1 VTLSLLAL
9 GFLLFSSLGMPVAFA
24 IAVTSVLL
32 LLLDGSVPL
41 VLAPQRMFV
50 VMNSFSLM
58 AIPFFLLAGEFMN
71 TGGITRRLVNFA
83 DALVGHIR
91 GGLAHVVVVSNM
103 FMAGISGSSAA
114 DASAI
119 GGMLIPAMIRKGY
132 DRNFSVAINCSAAC
146 IGPIIPP
153 SIIMIIYGSLTGESI
168 GALFLGGVVPG
179 VLIGGGLML
188 VSYLLSHKGRYVA
201 APRDRASWTEVWQSF
216 REASLALL
224 LPVIIL
230 GGILSGVF
238 TATEA
243 GAVAAVVSLAL
254 GVFAYR
260 EIAIREV
267 PRVVLQ
273 AASSSAVVLL
283 LAATAAIFGWI
294 LAKERFGDL
303 AMAGMQRITTN
314 RFGIMLM
321 ILVLLLIVGCF
332 VDTIA
337 STIIL
342 IPVLHPLAVRLGF
355 DPIQFGVIAVTLI
368 VLGGLTP
375 PVAPLLYIASSI
387 AGSQSLESLP
397 LVLVMLG
404 MMVAIVLVMI
414 FYPPLITF
422 VPSLFFQ

>member
-1 VTLSLLAL
+1 VTLGLLVG
-9 GFLLFSSLGMPVAFA
+9 GFLLFSCLGMPVAYA
-24 IAVTSVLL
+24 IGVTSVLL
-32 LLLDGSVPL
+32 LLLDGTVPL

-50 VMNSFSLM
+50 VVNSFSLM

-71 TGGITRRLVNFA
+71 TGGITKRLVNLA
-83 DALVGHIR
+83 DALVGQIR
-91 GGLAHVVVVSNM
+91 GGLAHVCVVSNM

-146 IGPIIPP
+146 LGPIIPP
-153 SIIMIIYGSLTGESI
+153 SIIMIIYGSLTGVSI

-179 VLIGGGLML
+179 ILLGGGLMV
-188 VSYLLSHKGRYVA
+188 VSYVLSLKGKLMP
-201 APRDRASWTEVWQSF
+201 APRIAATWGEIWQAL

-243 GAVAAVVSLAL
+243 GAVASVVSLFL
-254 GVFAYR
+254 GVFIYK
-260 EIAIREV
+260 EIAPRDI
-267 PRVVLQ
+267 PRVVLR
-273 AASSSAVVLL
+273 AASSTAVVLL

-303 AMAGMQRITTN
+303 ALGTMQRITPSPI
-314 RFGIMLM
+314 GIMF
-321 ILVLLLIVGCF
+321 LVVILLLIVGCF

-342 IPVLHPLAVRLGF
+342 IPVLHPMAVKLGF
-355 DPIQFGVIAVTLI
+355 DPVYFGVIATILI

-375 PVAPLLYIASSI
+375 PVAPLLYIASTI
-387 AGSQSLESLP
+387 AKSPSLDALP
-397 LVLVMLG
+397 LMLILMVSMVVVITVL
-404 MMVAIVLVMI
+404 I
-414 FYPPLITF
+414 F
-422 VPSLFFQ
+422 VPSLVTFLPHLFFK

>member
-1 VTLSLLAL
+1 MTLGLLVG
-9 GFLLFSSLGMPVAFA
+9 GFLLFSCLGMPVAYA
-24 IAVTSVLL
+24 IGVTSVLL
-32 LLLDGSVPL
+32 LLLDGTVPL

-50 VMNSFSLM
+50 VVNSFSLM

-71 TGGITRRLVNFA
+71 TGGITKRLVNLA
-83 DALVGHIR
+83 DALVGQIR
-91 GGLAHVVVVSNM
+91 GGLAHVCVVSNM

-146 IGPIIPP
+146 LGPIIPP
-153 SIIMIIYGSLTGESI
+153 SIIMIIYGSLTGVSI

-179 VLIGGGLML
+179 ILLGGGLMV
-188 VSYLLSHKGRYVA
+188 VSYVLSLKGMLMPAPRVA
-201 APRDRASWTEVWQSF
+201 ATWGEIWQTF

-243 GAVAAVVSLAL
+243 GAVASVVSLFL
-254 GVFAYR
+254 GVSIYK
-260 EIAIREV
+260 EIAPRDI
-267 PRVVLQ
+267 PRVVLR
-273 AASSSAVVLL
+273 AASSTAVVLL

-303 AMAGMQRITTN
+303 ALGTMQRITTSPI
-314 RFGIMLM
+314 GIMFL
-321 ILVLLLIVGCF
+321 IVILLLIVGCF

-342 IPVLHPLAVRLGF
+342 IPVLHPMAVKLGF
-355 DPIQFGVIAVTLI
+355 DPVYFGVIATILI

-375 PVAPLLYIASSI
+375 PVAPLLYIASTI
-387 AGSQSLESLP
+387 AKSPSLDALP
-397 LVLVMLG
+397 LVLIL
-404 MMVAIVLVMI
+404 MVAMVIVITVLI
-414 FYPPLITF
+414 FVPPLVTF
-422 VPSLFFQ
+422 LPHLFFK

>member
-1 VTLSLLAL
+1 
-9 GFLLFSSLGMPVAFA
+9 
-24 IAVTSVLL
+24 
-32 LLLDGSVPL
+32 
-41 VLAPQRMFV
+41 
-50 VMNSFSLM
+50 
-58 AIPFFLLAGEFMN
+58 
-71 TGGITRRLVNFA
+71 
-83 DALVGHIR
+83 
-91 GGLAHVVVVSNM
+91 
-103 FMAGISGSSAA
+103 
-114 DASAI
+114 
-119 GGMLIPAMIRKGY
+119 MLIPAMIRKGY

-168 GALFLGGVVPG
+168 GALFLGGLVPG
-179 VLIGGGLML
+179 VLIGGGLMV
-188 VSYLLSHKGRYVA
+188 VSYLLSRKGRYVA
-201 APRDRASWTEVWQSF
+201 APREPASWREVWHTF

-254 GVFAYR
+254 GVFIYR
-260 EIAIREV
+260 EISLRDV
-267 PRVVLQ
+267 PRVVLR
-273 AASSSAVVLL
+273 ATSSTAVVLL

-303 AMAGMQRITTN
+303 ALEGMQRITSN

-355 DPIQFGVIAVTLI
+355 DPIQFGVIAVTMI
-368 VLGGLTP
+368 VLGGITP
-375 PVAPLLYIASSI
+375 PVAPLLYIASTI
-387 AGSQSLESLP
+387 AESQSLDSLP
-397 LVLVMLG
+397 LVLVLLG
-404 MMVAIVLVMI
+404 IMVTIVLVLV
-414 FYPPLITF
+414 FYPPMITYL
-422 VPSLFFQ
+422 PGLFFK

>member
-1 VTLSLLAL
+1 
-9 GFLLFSSLGMPVAFA
+9 VAFS
-24 IAVTSVLL
+24 IGVTSAII
-32 LLLDGSVPL
+32 LLLDGTVPL
-41 VLAPQRMFV
+41 VLAPQRLFV
-50 VMNSFSLM
+50 VVNSFTLM

-71 TGGITRRLVNFA
+71 TGGITRRLVNLA

-103 FMAGISGSSAA
+103 FLAGISGSSAA

-153 SIIMIIYGSLTGESI
+153 SIIMILYGSLTGASI

-188 VSYLLSHKGRYVA
+188 TSYILSLRGRYVA
-201 APRDRASWTEVWQSF
+201 APRPPASWGEVGRTF

-243 GAVAAVVSLAL
+243 GAVAAVASLVL
-254 GVFAYR
+254 GVLVYR
-260 EIAIREV
+260 EIRLAEI
-267 PRVVLQ
+267 PRVVLR
-273 AASSSAVVLL
+273 AASSTAVVML
-283 LAATAAIFGWI
+283 LAAMAGIFGWI

-303 AMAGMQRITTN
+303 ALGAMQHITSN
-314 RFGIMLM
+314 RYGIMLL

-342 IPVLHPLAVRLGF
+342 IPVLHPLAVKLGF
-355 DPIQFGVIAVTLI
+355 DPIQFGVIAVILI
-368 VLGGLTP
+368 VLGGITP
-375 PVAPLLYIASSI
+375 PVAPLLYIASTI
-387 AGSQSLESLP
+387 AQSASLDSLP
-397 LVLVMLG
+397 LVLVLLG
-404 MMVAIVLVMI
+404 MMVAVVLVLI

-422 VPSLFFQ
+422 LPGLLFE

>member
-1 VTLSLLAL
+1 MSLGLLVA
-9 GFLLFSSLGMPVAFA
+9 GFLLFSSLGMPVAYA
-24 IAVTSVLL
+24 IGVTSVFL
-32 LLLDGSVPL
+32 LLLDGTVPL

-50 VMNSFSLM
+50 VVNSFSLM

-71 TGGITRRLVNFA
+71 TGGITKRLVNFA

-91 GGLAHVVVVSNM
+91 GGLAHVCVVSNM

-146 IGPIIPP
+146 LGPIIPP
-153 SIIMIIYGSLTGESI
+153 SIIMIIYGSLTGVSI

-179 VLIGGGLML
+179 ILIGGGLMV
-188 VSYLLSHKGRYVA
+188 VSYVLSLKGRLMP
-201 APRDRASWTEVWQSF
+201 APRAQATWAEVWQTF

-243 GAVAAVVSLAL
+243 GAVASVVSLIL
-254 GVFAYR
+254 GVLVYR
-260 EIAIREV
+260 EIAVTDI
-267 PRVVLQ
+267 PRVVLR
-273 AASSSAVVLL
+273 AASSTAVVML

-303 AMAGMQRITTN
+303 SLQGMQRITTSPM
-314 RFGIMLM
+314 GIMSLVV
-321 ILVLLLIVGCF
+321 VLLLIVGCF

-342 IPVLHPLAVRLGF
+342 IPVLHPMAVKLGF
-355 DPIQFGVIAVTLI
+355 DPVYFGVIATILI

-375 PVAPLLYIASSI
+375 PVAPLLYIASTI
-387 AGSQSLESLP
+387 AKSPSLDALP
-397 LVLVMLG
+397 LVLILMAIMLVVIG
-404 MMVAIVLVMI
+404 ALILV
-414 FYPPLITF
+414 PPLITF
-422 VPSLFFQ
+422 LPHLVFK

>member
-1 VTLSLLAL
+1 VTLGLLVG
-9 GFLLFSSLGMPVAFA
+9 GFLLFSCLGMPVAYA
-24 IAVTSVLL
+24 IGVTSVLL
-32 LLLDGSVPL
+32 LLLDGTVPL

-50 VMNSFSLM
+50 VVNSFSLM

-71 TGGITRRLVNFA
+71 TGGITNRLVNLA
-83 DALVGHIR
+83 DALVGQIR
-91 GGLAHVVVVSNM
+91 GGLAHVCVVSNM

-119 GGMLIPAMIRKGY
+119 GGMLIPAMMRKGY

-146 IGPIIPP
+146 LGPIIPP
-153 SIIMIIYGSLTGESI
+153 SIIMIIYGSLTGVSI

-179 VLIGGGLML
+179 ILLGGGLMV
-188 VSYLLSHKGRYVA
+188 VSYVLSLKGKLMPSPRVA
-201 APRDRASWTEVWQSF
+201 ATWGEIWQAL

-243 GAVAAVVSLAL
+243 GAVASVVSLFL
-254 GVFAYR
+254 GVFIYK
-260 EIAIREV
+260 EIAPRDI
-267 PRVVLQ
+267 PRVVLR
-273 AASSSAVVLL
+273 AASSTAVVLL

-303 AMAGMQRITTN
+303 ALGTMQRITPSPV
-314 RFGIMLM
+314 GIMF
-321 ILVLLLIVGCF
+321 LVVILLLIVGCF

-342 IPVLHPLAVRLGF
+342 IPVLHPMAVKLGF
-355 DPIQFGVIAVTLI
+355 DPVYFGVIATILI

-375 PVAPLLYIASSI
+375 PVAPLLYIASTI
-387 AGSQSLESLP
+387 AKSPSLDALP
-397 LVLVMLG
+397 LVLIL
-404 MMVAIVLVMI
+404 MVSMVVVITVLI
-414 FYPPLITF
+414 F
-422 VPSLFFQ
+422 VPSLVTFLPHLFFK

>member
-1 VTLSLLAL
+1 VTLSLLVF
-9 GFLLFSSLGMPVAFA
+9 GFLLFSCLGMPVAYA
-24 IAVTSVLL
+24 IGVTSVFL
-32 LLLDGSVPL
+32 LLLDGTVPL

-50 VMNSFSLM
+50 VVNSFSLM

-71 TGGITRRLVNFA
+71 TGGITKRLVNFA

-91 GGLAHVVVVSNM
+91 GGLSHVCVVSNM

-146 IGPIIPP
+146 LGPIIPP
-153 SIIMIIYGSLTGESI
+153 SIIMIIYGSLTGVSI

-179 VLIGGGLML
+179 ILIGGGLMA
-188 VSYLLSHKGRYVA
+188 VSYVLSLKGELMPE
-201 APRDRASWTEVWQSF
+201 PRVSATWGEVWQTF

-243 GAVAAVVSLAL
+243 GAVASVVSLLL
-254 GVFAYR
+254 GVFIYK
-260 EIAIREV
+260 EIAPRDI
-267 PRVVLQ
+267 PRVVLR
-273 AASSSAVVLL
+273 AASSTAVVLL

-303 AMAGMQRITTN
+303 ALGTMQRITTSPI
-314 RFGIMLM
+314 GIMF
-321 ILVLLLIVGCF
+321 LVVILLLIVGCF

-342 IPVLHPLAVRLGF
+342 IPVLHPMAVQLGF
-355 DPIQFGVIAVTLI
+355 DPVYFGVIATILI

-375 PVAPLLYIASSI
+375 PVAPLLYIASTI
-387 AGSQSLESLP
+387 AHSPSLDALP
-397 LVLVMLG
+397 LVLILMTVM
-404 MMVAIVLVMI
+404 VIVTVVLI
-414 FYPPLITF
+414 FVPPLVTF
-422 VPSLFFQ
+422 LPHLFFK

>member
-1 VTLSLLAL
+1 MTLAILAL
-9 GFLLFSSLGMPVAFA
+9 GFLLFSSLGMPVAFS
-24 IAVTSVLL
+24 IGVTSIVV

-50 VMNSFSLM
+50 VVNSFTLM

-83 DALVGHIR
+83 DALVGHVR

-132 DRNFSVAINCSAAC
+132 DRNLSVAINCSAAC

-153 SIIMIIYGSLTGESI
+153 SIIMILYGSLTSVSI
-168 GALFLGGVVPG
+168 GALFLGGIVPG
-179 VLIGGGLML
+179 VLIGGGLMV
-188 VSYLLSHKGRYVA
+188 VSYFLSLRGRYVA
-201 APRDRASWTEVWQSF
+201 PPREPADWGEVWRTF

-243 GAVAAVVSLAL
+243 GAVAAVVSFLL
-254 GVFAYR
+254 GVLIYR
-260 EIAIREV
+260 EISLAAV
-267 PRVVLQ
+267 PRVVLR
-273 AASSSAVVLL
+273 AASSTAVVML
-283 LAATAAIFGWI
+283 LAAMAGIFGWI

-303 AMAGMQRITTN
+303 ALEAMRRITTN
-314 RFGIMLM
+314 RYGIMLL
-321 ILVLLLIVGCF
+321 ILMLLLIVGCF
-332 VDTIA
+332 IDTIA
-337 STIIL
+337 STIIM
-342 IPVLHPLAVRLGF
+342 IPVLHPLAVQLGF
-355 DPIQFGVIAVTLI
+355 DPVQFGVIAVTLI
-368 VLGGLTP
+368 VMGGITP
-375 PVAPLLYIASSI
+375 PVAPLLYIASTI
-387 AGSQSLESLP
+387 AESPSLDSLP
-397 LVLVMLG
+397 LVLILLG
-404 MMVAIVLVMI
+404 IMVSVVIVLI
-414 FYPPLITF
+414 FYPPLITYL
-422 VPSLFFQ
+422 PGLLFE

>member
-1 VTLSLLAL
+1 MTLGLLVG
-9 GFLLFSSLGMPVAFA
+9 GFLLFSCLGMPVAYA
-24 IAVTSVLL
+24 IGVTSVLL
-32 LLLDGSVPL
+32 LLLDGTVPL

-50 VMNSFSLM
+50 VVNSFSLM

-71 TGGITRRLVNFA
+71 TGGITKRLVNLA
-83 DALVGHIR
+83 DALVGQIR
-91 GGLAHVVVVSNM
+91 GGLAHVCVVSNM

-146 IGPIIPP
+146 LGPIIPP
-153 SIIMIIYGSLTGESI
+153 SIIMIIYGSLTGVSI

-179 VLIGGGLML
+179 ILLGGGLMV
-188 VSYLLSHKGRYVA
+188 VSYVLSLKGKLMPAPRVA
-201 APRDRASWTEVWQSF
+201 ATWGEIWQML

-243 GAVAAVVSLAL
+243 GAVASVVSLFL
-254 GVFAYR
+254 GVFIYK
-260 EIAIREV
+260 EIAPRDI
-267 PRVVLQ
+267 PRVVLR
-273 AASSSAVVLL
+273 AASSTAVVLL

-303 AMAGMQRITTN
+303 ALGTMQRITPSPI
-314 RFGIMLM
+314 GIMF
-321 ILVLLLIVGCF
+321 LVVILLLIVGCF

-342 IPVLHPLAVRLGF
+342 IPVLHPMAVKLGF
-355 DPIQFGVIAVTLI
+355 DPVYFGVIATILI

-375 PVAPLLYIASSI
+375 PVAPLLYIASTI
-387 AGSQSLESLP
+387 AKSPSLDALP
-397 LVLVMLG
+397 LVLIL
-404 MMVAIVLVMI
+404 MVSMVVVITVL
-414 FYPPLITF
+414 TF
-422 VPSLFFQ
+422 VPPLVTFLPHLFFK

>member
-1 VTLSLLAL
+1 VTLGLLVG
-9 GFLLFSSLGMPVAFA
+9 GFLLFSCLGMPVAYA
-24 IAVTSVLL
+24 IGVTSVLL
-32 LLLDGSVPL
+32 LLLDGTVPL

-50 VMNSFSLM
+50 VVNSFSLM

-71 TGGITRRLVNFA
+71 TGGITKRLVNLA
-83 DALVGHIR
+83 DALVGQIR
-91 GGLAHVVVVSNM
+91 GGLAHVCVVSNM

-146 IGPIIPP
+146 LGPIIPP
-153 SIIMIIYGSLTGESI
+153 SIIMIIYGSLTGVSI

-179 VLIGGGLML
+179 ILLGGGLMV
-188 VSYLLSHKGRYVA
+188 VSYVLSLKGKLMPAPRVA
-201 APRDRASWTEVWQSF
+201 ATWGEIWQML

-243 GAVAAVVSLAL
+243 GAVASVVSLFL
-254 GVFAYR
+254 GVFIYK
-260 EIAIREV
+260 EIAPRDI
-267 PRVVLQ
+267 PRVVLR
-273 AASSSAVVLL
+273 AASSTAVVLL

-303 AMAGMQRITTN
+303 ALGTMQRITPSPI
-314 RFGIMLM
+314 GIMF
-321 ILVLLLIVGCF
+321 LVVILLLIVGCF

-342 IPVLHPLAVRLGF
+342 IPVLHPMAVKLGF
-355 DPIQFGVIAVTLI
+355 DPVYFGVIATILI

-375 PVAPLLYIASSI
+375 PVAPLLYIASTI
-387 AGSQSLESLP
+387 AKSPSLDALP
-397 LVLVMLG
+397 LVLIL
-404 MMVAIVLVMI
+404 MVSMVVVITALI
-414 FYPPLITF
+414 FVPPLVTF
-422 VPSLFFQ
+422 LPHLFFK

>member
-1 VTLSLLAL
+1 MTLSLLVV
-9 GFLLFSSLGMPVAFA
+9 GFLVFSSLGMPVAYA
-24 IAVTSVLL
+24 IGVTSVFL
-32 LLLDGSVPL
+32 LLLDGTVPL

-50 VMNSFSLM
+50 VVNSFSLM

-71 TGGITRRLVNFA
+71 TGGITKRLVNFA

-91 GGLAHVVVVSNM
+91 GGLAHVCVVSNM

-146 IGPIIPP
+146 LGPIIPP
-153 SIIMIIYGSLTGESI
+153 SIIMIIYGSLTGVSI

-179 VLIGGGLML
+179 ILIGGGLMA
-188 VSYLLSHKGRYVA
+188 VSYVLSLKGRLMP
-201 APRDRASWTEVWQSF
+201 APRTRATWGEVWQTF
-216 REASLALL
+216 REASLAML

-243 GAVAAVVSLAL
+243 GAVASVVSLGL
-254 GVFAYR
+254 GVFVYR
-260 EIAIREV
+260 EIAARDI
-267 PRVVLQ
+267 PRVVLR
-273 AASSSAVVLL
+273 AASSTAVVLL

-303 AMAGMQRITTN
+303 SLAAMQRITAN
-314 RFGIMLM
+314 PMGIMFL
-321 ILVLLLIVGCF
+321 IVVLLLIVGCF

-342 IPVLHPLAVRLGF
+342 IPVLHPMAVKLGF
-355 DPIQFGVIAVTLI
+355 DPVYFGVIATILI

-375 PVAPLLYIASSI
+375 PVAPLLYIASTI
-387 AGSQSLESLP
+387 AKSPSLDALP
-397 LVLVMLG
+397 LVLILMAI
-404 MMVAIVLVMI
+404 MVVVITGLI
-414 FYPPLITF
+414 FVPPLITF
-422 VPSLFFQ
+422 LPHLFFK